1 MTENR
6 KLKVTIMIPVYNQ
19 ARYIREAIDSA
30 LMQTYS
36 NLEVIVGDDASTDA
50 TAKIV
55 AEIND
60 PRLRYMRNS
69 NNLGRTGNYKNLLYN
84 HATGDYVVNLDGD
97 DYYTDPDFISEAVK
111 LIKDDPKVV
120 MVTARAS
127 WKASKK

>member
-55 AEIND
+55 HI
-60 PRLRYMRNS
+60 
-69 NNLGRTGNYKNLLYN
+69 TKN
-84 HATGDYVVNLDGD
+84 
-97 DYYTDPDFISEAVK
+97 
-111 LIKDDPKVV
+111 
-120 MVTARAS
+120 
-127 WKASKK
+127 